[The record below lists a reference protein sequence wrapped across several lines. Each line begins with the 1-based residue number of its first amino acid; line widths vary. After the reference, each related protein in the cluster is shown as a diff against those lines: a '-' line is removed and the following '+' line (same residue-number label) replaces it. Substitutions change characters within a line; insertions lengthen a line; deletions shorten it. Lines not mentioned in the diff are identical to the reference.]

1 MVDRS
6 NASAFAVVK
15 EVTSGTFV
23 APSNTADLLQIAD
36 IKVQI
41 DGITVDINEYTGSI
55 HKVGSVVLGKSLT
68 VSGKLYLRGPGTSTP
83 PVADAWIPGRILQ
96 AGGLAETV
104 TSTAIPAAPE
114 AVSAGTTTGFTL
126 GAGATGTLDLYKAM
140 MIKLATGLGGTGN
153 KLYTMIRSYAAS
165 KAATIAETASGAIT
179 GNYQLPKQLSYRTS
193 TSSTIPTL
201 STSNWMGN
209 YRVDGVGMAISALK
223 FVMPTTG
230 RNASEPPYFEFTLT
244 GDVYQDADE
253 TCPIV
258 TAGLAIPP
266 YRDGK
271 LWVGNTQMGGT
282 SFDVDFNAT
291 VAYPPNP
298 NNASGN
304 ETALLTGTQR
314 KVSLN
319 LNQYSK
325 ATKDFIALADA
336 QSYNAVMALWGS
348 ATGNM
353 FGFLVSDARFN
364 YRSPDNSAEY
374 VTSTGE
380 MFVDDAN
387 RTVSLCIPFF

>member
-6 NASAFAVVK
+6 NASAFAVAK
-15 EVTSGTFV
+15 EITSGTFV
-23 APSNTADLLQIAD
+23 APTSANVIQIAD
-36 IKVQI
+36 IKCQI

-55 HKVGSVVLGKSLT
+55 HKVGPTVLGKSLT
-68 VSGKLYLRGPGTSTP
+68 VSGKLYLRGPGGTSTP
-83 PVADAWIPGRILQ
+83 AADAWLPGLILQ

-104 TSTAIPAAPE
+104 TSAAIPVSPE
-114 AVSAGTTTGFTL
+114 AVASGTTTTATL
-126 GAGATGTLDLYKAM
+126 GASATGTLDLYKGM
-140 MIKLATGLGGTGN
+140 MIKFATGLSGSGN
-153 KLYTMIRSYAAS
+153 KLYTMIRAYTAA
-165 KAATIAETASGAIT
+165 KIATLAETAGGPIS

-201 STSNWMGN
+201 STSVWMGN
-209 YRVDGVGMAISALK
+209 YRIDGVGMAISALK

-244 GDVYQDADE
+244 GDVQQDADE
-253 TCPIV
+253 TCPVV

-304 ETALLTGTQR
+304 ETALLTGTTR

-325 ATKDFIALADA
+325 ATKDFLALADA
-336 QSYNAVMALWGS
+336 QAYHAVQALWGS

-353 FGFLVSDARFN
+353 FGFIVTDARFN

-387 RTVSLCIPFF
+387 KTVALVIPFF

>member
-6 NASAFAVVK
+6 NASAFAVAK

-23 APSNTADLLQIAD
+23 APTSANVIQIAD
-36 IKVQI
+36 IKCQI

-55 HKVGSVVLGKSLT
+55 HKVGPTVLGKSLT
-68 VSGKLYLRGPGTSTP
+68 VSGKLYLRGPGGTSTP
-83 PVADAWIPGRILQ
+83 AADAWLPGLILQ

-104 TSTAIPAAPE
+104 TSAAIPVSPE
-114 AVSAGTTTGFTL
+114 AVASGTTTTATL
-126 GAGATGTLDLYKAM
+126 GASATGTLDLYKGM
-140 MIKLATGLGGTGN
+140 MIKFATGLSGSGN
-153 KLYTMIRSYAAS
+153 KLYTMIRAYTAA
-165 KAATIAETASGAIT
+165 KIATLAETAGGSIS

-201 STSNWMGN
+201 STSVWMGN
-209 YRVDGVGMAISALK
+209 YRIDGVGMAISALK

-230 RNASEPPYFEFTLT
+230 RNASEPPYVEFTLT
-244 GDVYQDADE
+244 GDVQDDADE
-253 TCPIV
+253 TCPVI

-282 SFDVDFNAT
+282 SFDIDFNAQ

-304 ETALLTGTQR
+304 ETALLTGTTR
-314 KVSLN
+314 KVALN

-325 ATKDFIALADA
+325 ATKDFLALADA
-336 QSYNAVMALWGS
+336 QATHSVMALWGS

-353 FGFLVSDARFN
+353 FGVIVTDGRFN
-364 YRSPDNSAEY
+364 FRSPDNSAEY

-380 MFVDDAN
+380 MFVDGAN
-387 RTVSLCIPFF
+387 KDVSIVIPFF